1 MSFLGVAGGG
11 LDERECSKFEE
22 GLISKVKHKT
32 FGKIVEFKK
41 YLRGVGDAGT
51 RLLSSGQEHID
62 SIKSWTGI
70 EEGKAGRSVCCVMQ
84 SVRVLVMCCGI
95 VLHTLVIEV
104 PSCWS

>member
-1 MSFLGVAGGG
+1 MSFLGVAGEG

-22 GLISKVKHKT
+22 GLIKHRT
-32 FGKIVEFKK
+32 FGKIVEFKT

-51 RLLSSGQEHID
+51 RLLSSGQERMD

-84 SVRVLVMCCGI
+84 SERVLVG
-95 VLHTLVIEV
+95 L
-104 PSCWS
+104 SCIR